1 MPFIYTEVKQE
12 VGYTI
17 DLLVH
22 NKVIVEIK
30 SVENFSLSF
39 RSNPGLFKAIES
51 EISTTHKFQFQAIK
65 RQYSQ
70 NSQQFINLS
79 LALPCQ

>member
-30 SVENFSLSF
+30 SVENFSL
-39 RSNPGLFKAIES
+39 
-51 EISTTHKFQFQAIK
+51 
-65 RQYSQ
+65 
-70 NSQQFINLS
+70 
-79 LALPCQ
+79 